1 MAQRAEGECA
11 GSGGAGGWALD
22 FVNQTVDEIE
32 QMPPKLSNDRALRI
46 VAAAREEF
54 AKRGFAGARV
64 EQIARRAGVNKQ
76 LLFYYYHSK
85 RGLFQAVLAQSAGEL
100 EAALAELAYP
110 PGGPLERLRLT
121 LAAQFEFLA
130 QHPQVVA
137 LIGQGTR
144 SGAAFAPAINR
155 LVVLRAEGQGL
166 GQVRDDV
173 DPHLAAAQALIL
185 MVGYLSMEAVVAA
198 SARPLGADEPALR
211 ERWREAAVDL
221 VVAGVSAS

>member
-1 MAQRAEGECA
+1 
-11 GSGGAGGWALD
+11 
-22 FVNQTVDEIE
+22 
-32 QMPPKLSNDRALRI
+32 MPPKLSNDRALRI

-54 AKRGFAGARV
+54 AKRGYAGARV
-64 EQIARRAGVNKQ
+64 DQIAERAGVNKQ

-85 RGLFQAVLAQSAGEL
+85 RGLFQAVLTQCAAEL
-100 EAALAELAYP
+100 ETALASLVQP
-110 PGGPLERLRLT
+110 SGGPLERLRVT

-130 QHPQVVA
+130 RNPQVVS
-137 LIGQGTR
+137 LIGQGAR
-144 SGAAFAPAINR
+144 SGVAFQPAINR
-155 LVVLRAEGQGL
+155 LVVLLAEGQGR

-173 DPHLAAAQALIL
+173 DPHLTAAQALIL
-185 MVGYLSMEAVVAA
+185 MVGYLNMEAVVAA